1 MSDNNSQPDDGL
13 VDLASSIVAAYVS
26 HNHVA
31 PGDVP
36 AVIAIVHQSLVR
48 LGSGEA
54 VQTEKA
60 PDTPNASQI
69 RRSVQQD
76 RIISFIDGKSYKT
89 LKRHLTVHG
98 LTPVTY
104 RQRFGLPADYPMV
117 APEYSE
123 RRSNLAKAHG
133 LGAGPATVGPSRSK
147 RRAS

>member
-1 MSDNNSQPDDGL
+1 LSDNNLKPVDGL
-13 VDLASSIVAAYVS
+13 IALASSIVAAYVS

-31 PGDVP
+31 LGDVP
-36 AVIAIVHQSLVR
+36 AVIATVHQSLAR
-48 LGSGEA
+48 LTSGEA
-54 VQTEKA
+54 IKTEKVA
-60 PDTPNASQI
+60 DTPNAAQI

-104 RQRFGLPADYPMV
+104 RERFGLPVDYPMV

-123 RRSNLAKAHG
+123 RRSHLAKVHG
-133 LGAGPATVGPSRSK
+133 LGAASVSAPPKGK

>member
-1 MSDNNSQPDDGL
+1 MSDNQPQADDGL

-36 AVIAIVHQSLVR
+36 AVIAIVHQSLAR

-54 VQTEKA
+54 AQIEKA
-60 PDTPNASQI
+60 PDLPNASQI

-76 RIISFIDGKSYKT
+76 RIISFIDGRSYKT

-98 LTPVTY
+98 LTPATY
-104 RQRFGLPADYPMV
+104 RERYGLPTDYPMV

-123 RRSNLAKAHG
+123 RRSKLAKTHG
-133 LGAGPATVGPSRSK
+133 LGAGPSPIGSPKSK